1 MFFLYPSFCSQ
12 GLPSRGSP
20 RTVRERLVRWWYGRE
35 TGLSVI
41 ELLVAIALIGVM
53 GALAI
58 PRLNQSVLNLSSA
71 TQNLVG
77 NIRMTRA
84 NAVSRGA
91 HYRITLGATS
101 YSIERLHLD
110 ADGNWVP
117 DPGYPSEDWDL
128 PSGISLNVTSGDGI
142 IEFDTRGL
150 IVPPPDEDA
159 SEIEEVTIHDS
170 QDGDNKHLEI
180 WPSGQVLEG

>member
-1 MFFLYPSFCSQ
+1 MLFFYLSSYSLGSPSH
-12 GLPSRGSP
+12 GSP
-20 RTVRERLVRWWYGRE
+20 RTVSGRLAHWWCGRD

-58 PRLNQSVLNLSSA
+58 PRLNQSVLNLSST

-77 NIRMTRA
+77 NIRMARA

-91 HYRITLGATS
+91 HYRITLSANS
-101 YSIERLHLD
+101 YSIERLSLD

-117 DPGYPSEDWDL
+117 DPGYSSEDWDL

-150 IVPPPDEDA
+150 IVPPPDEEA
-159 SEIEEVTIHDS
+159 SEIEQVTIHDS
-170 QDGDNKHLEI
+170 LDGDNKYLEI

>member
-1 MFFLYPSFCSQ
+1 MFFFCLSSCSQ

-20 RTVRERLVRWWYGRE
+20 RTVSGRLVRRWCGGE

-77 NIRMTRA
+77 NIRMARA

-91 HYRITLGATS
+91 HYRITFSANS
-101 YSIERLHLD
+101 YTIERLHLD

-117 DPGYPSEDWDL
+117 APGYSSENWDL
-128 PSGISLNVTSGDGI
+128 PSGISLTISNGDGI

-150 IVPPPDEDA
+150 LVPPPGED
-159 SEIEEVTIHDS
+159 SPEIEQVTIHDS
-170 QDGDNKHLEI
+170 LDGDNKHLEI